1 VRKES
6 THLWICLQEIIRI
19 EEKIMEMN
27 LQELKTACMVANART
42 EERQKAREKHKEKVQ
57 IVAFLLMLGLTTLY
71 WG

>member
-1 VRKES
+1 
-6 THLWICLQEIIRI
+6 
-19 EEKIMEMN
+19 MEMK

-42 EERQKAREKHKEKVQ
+42 EERQKAREKHREKVQ